1 MNQLPHNSAQRG
13 LSLIELMVAL
23 ALSLFLIAGVVV
35 MFFSTNQSYRVQQQV
50 AALQQHER
58 LAATFVGSV
67 VQSAG
72 YYAEPMTF
80 DRESAFPVNSTFTNP
95 GQSIYGTSSSY
106 AGGYNDT
113 ISLRM
118 LPGPDDQ
125 VLNCLG
131 DRNTGTAAQLYVNK
145 FFLNTTNQQLE
156 CTLSGPGITAQTQ
169 PLLNGIT
176 SLQFLYGVDTNG
188 DGSADRYL
196 DAAAIT
202 NWSAVR
208 SVTMV
213 LGFATHNAAT
223 GQANTVGKPVLF
235 RATFPIRITSQ

>member
-1 MNQLPHNSAQRG
+1 MSRHPHNPRQSG
-13 LSLIELMVAL
+13 LSLIELLVAL

-35 MFFSTNQSYRVQQQV
+35 MFFSTTQSYHVQQQV
-50 AALQQHER
+50 AALQQRER

-72 YYAEPMTF
+72 YYAQPLTY
-80 DRESAFPVNSTFTNP
+80 DQASAFPANTTFTGS
-95 GQSIYGTSSSY
+95 GQYIYGNTSSY
-106 AGGYNDT
+106 TGGADDT

-118 LPGPDDQ
+118 LPGPQDQ

-131 DRNTGTAAQLYVNK
+131 NRNTGAKAQLYVNK
-145 FFLNTTNQQLE
+145 FFLDTTTKQLE
-156 CTLSGPGITAQTQ
+156 CTLSGPGISTQTQ
-169 PLLNGIT
+169 PLLDGVT

-196 DAAAIT
+196 DASAVT
-202 NWSAVR
+202 TWTAVR

-213 LGFATHNAAT
+213 LGFSTHNAAT
-223 GQANTVGKPVLF
+223 GQVNTVGKPVLF
-235 RATFPIRITSQ
+235 RATFPIRITPQ